1 MGEDK
6 VRAAGA
12 DRTRGECLK
21 LDDLSTRQFVVREKG
36 AWRLRLREAK
46 ALSIITF
53 MHAVEFIAELN
64 EVGTLHIPRE
74 VAKDLPSSG
83 KARVILLTADVD
95 GDAAWQAAAYQQ
107 FLRDDAPEDAIYESL
122 APAQ

>member
-1 MGEDK
+1 MRE
-6 VRAAGA
+6 
-12 DRTRGECLK
+12 LK
-21 LDDLSTRQFVVREKG
+21 AF
-36 AWRLRLREAK
+36 
-46 ALSIITF
+46 SILGL

-64 EVGTLHIPRE
+64 EVGTLRIPRE
-74 VAKDLPSSG
+74 VAKDLPCSG
-83 KARVILLTADVD
+83 KARVILLTAD

>member
-1 MGEDK
+1 MGPSGLQPIGPE
-6 VRAAGA
+6 
-12 DRTRGECLK
+12 ECLG
-21 LDDLSTRQFVVREKG
+21 LDDLSARQFVVREKG
-36 AWRLRLREAK
+36 AWRLRLRVAK
-46 ALSIITF
+46 AFSNITF

-74 VAKDLPSSG
+74 VAKDLPCSG
-83 KARVILLTADVD
+83 KARVILLTADAD

>member
-1 MGEDK
+1 M
-6 VRAAGA
+6 
-12 DRTRGECLK
+12 RG
-21 LDDLSTRQFVVREKG
+21 
-36 AWRLRLREAK
+36 AK
-46 ALSIITF
+46 AFSNITV

-74 VAKDLPSSG
+74 VAKDLPCSG
-83 KARVILLTADVD
+83 KARVILLTADAD
-95 GDAAWQAAAYQQ
+95 ADAAWQAAAYQQ

>member
-1 MGEDK
+1 M
-6 VRAAGA
+6 VRAACSRA
-12 DRTRGECLK
+12 DWGWDRRQS
-21 LDDLSTRQFVVREKG
+21 DDLGRRRLVRRKK
-36 AWRLRLREAK
+36 AWRLRLRVAK
-46 ALSIITF
+46 AFSNIAV

-74 VAKDLPSSG
+74 VAKDLPCSG
-83 KARVILLTADVD
+83 KARVILLTADAD